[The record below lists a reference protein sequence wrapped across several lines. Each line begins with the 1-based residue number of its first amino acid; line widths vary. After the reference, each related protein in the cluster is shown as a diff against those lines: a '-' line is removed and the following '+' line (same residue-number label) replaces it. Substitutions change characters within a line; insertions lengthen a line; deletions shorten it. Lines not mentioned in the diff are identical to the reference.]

1 MGGTNSKLEE
11 ALIKDF
17 PPTEKLTGFVNVKK
31 KIGRTNIR
39 IISFTLVTFFFNIAW
54 NNLLLQQ
61 RDSSVIQL
69 LDVPDGR
76 D

>member
-31 KIGRTNIR
+31 NWTHKHTHNLIYIGH
-39 IISFTLVTFFFNIAW
+39 FFF
-54 NNLLLQQ
+54 
-61 RDSSVIQL
+61 
-69 LDVPDGR
+69 
-76 D
+76 